1 MPTEPVSYTTDY
13 ITFFSYFANYTPMS
27 LVSLFFLGLFRMA
40 PIVSL
45 LPFLGSKLPGGVKIG
60 LAISLTVVMLP
71 HILMTSQTAVNFTT
85 AYIGFCLKELLI
97 GFILAFLASIP
108 FHFASSAGILI
119 DFLRGSSAL
128 QVTDPFTQ
136 AQTSDLGILYNYV
149 LVVLFYQLDGPFIFL
164 NGILDSF
171 TLIPADGFFNTTF
184 FSFNQPFWK
193 MLWPVVTKVFAIAIQ
208 LSAPCLLA
216 ILMTE
221 LFLGIANRLAP
232 QVQIVFL
239 GMSLKSLVGLGILA
253 AGWLFIVKQMGNQ
266 SILWMEQFYK
276 MIQHF
281 KY

>member
-1 MPTEPVSYTTDY
+1 MGSEPVSYTTDY
-13 ITFFSYFANYTPMS
+13 ITFFSYFASYTPMS
-27 LVSLFFLGLFRMA
+27 LISLFFLGLFRMA

-45 LPFLGSKLPGGVKIG
+45 LPIFGSKLPGSVKIG
-60 LAISLTVVMLP
+60 LAIALTVVMLP
-71 HILMTSQTAVNFTT
+71 HMLMTSQTAINFSTT
-85 AYIGFCLKELLI
+85 YIGLCLKELLI

-108 FHFASSAGILI
+108 FHFAQTAGILI
-119 DFLRGSSAL
+119 DFLRGSSSL

-136 AQTSDLGILYNYV
+136 AQTSDLGILYNYI

-164 NGILDSF
+164 NGVLDSF
-171 TLIPADGFFNTTF
+171 TLVPADAFLNASFFAQNL
-184 FSFNQPFWK
+184 PFWK
-193 MLWPVVTKVFAIAIQ
+193 DLWSILTKVLAISIQ

-253 AGWLFIVKQMGNQ
+253 AGWIFIIKQMGHQ

-276 MIQHF
+276 IIQYF